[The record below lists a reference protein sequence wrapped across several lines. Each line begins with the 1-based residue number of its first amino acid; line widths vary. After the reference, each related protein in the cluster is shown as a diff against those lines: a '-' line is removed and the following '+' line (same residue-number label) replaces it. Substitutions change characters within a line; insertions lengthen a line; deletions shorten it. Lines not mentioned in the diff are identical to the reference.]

1 LRRKIMVEQRGI
13 EPRASTL
20 PASRSPN

>member
-1 LRRKIMVEQRGI
+1 LKQILVEQRGI